1 MTKAEYF
8 AFVEARNAK
17 KLAITKAKNADYT
30 GGSGDPFANFV
41 SVEKLGICTTE
52 VGFLVRM
59 MDKMMR
65 LNSFVQKGVLEV
77 KDESVDDTLSD
88 LSNYADL
95 LAGYIES
102 KRKVTSSK
110 PVVKGVITSAHP
122 AFGGSIL
129 CDVDDDA
136 TPDLGSPV

>member
-1 MTKAEYF
+1 MTKQEYL
-8 AFVEARNAK
+8 AFVEARNEK

-30 GGSGDPFANFV
+30 GTSSDPFANFT
-41 SVEKLGICTTE
+41 SVEALGICTTE
-52 VGFLVRM
+52 QGFLVRM

-95 LAGYIES
+95 LAGYIAS
-102 KRKVTSSK
+102 KRRS
-110 PVVKGVITSAHP
+110 GP
-122 AFGGSIL
+122 ANASDNEGSVGGDGAACPLLS
-129 CDVDDDA
+129 VSGKA
-136 TPDLGSPV
+136 AR